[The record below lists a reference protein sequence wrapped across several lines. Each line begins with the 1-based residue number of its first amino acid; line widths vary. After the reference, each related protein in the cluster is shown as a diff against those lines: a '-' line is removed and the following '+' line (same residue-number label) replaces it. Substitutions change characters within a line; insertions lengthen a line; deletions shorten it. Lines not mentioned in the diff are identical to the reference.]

1 MGQQPKKEDLEK
13 VKDKFFSNVTHEF
26 RTLLTLILGPVEQML
41 RNDLDPQMR
50 QRLLLVQR
58 NALQL
63 QRLIDELL
71 DISKIE
77 NEDVKVEVTYS
88 DFARFFT
95 ISLNRSVRSPKKNH
109 SITNGRVRPS
119 RWMFSS
125 ITVNGKK

>member
-26 RTLLTLILGPVEQML
+26 RTPLTLILGPVEQML

-88 DFARFFT
+88 DFGRFFHDLFE
-95 ISLNRSVRSPKKNH
+95 SF
-109 SITNGRVRPS
+109 RP
-119 RWMFSS
+119 
-125 ITVNGKK
+125 IAEEKPLD

>member
-26 RTLLTLILGPVEQML
+26 RTPLTLILGPVEQML

-50 QRLLLVQR
+50 QRLLLV
-58 NALQL
+58 

-109 SITNGRVRPS
+109 SITNGRIRPS

>member
-26 RTLLTLILGPVEQML
+26 RTPLTLILGPVEQML

-50 QRLLLVQR
+50 QRLLLV
-58 NALQL
+58 